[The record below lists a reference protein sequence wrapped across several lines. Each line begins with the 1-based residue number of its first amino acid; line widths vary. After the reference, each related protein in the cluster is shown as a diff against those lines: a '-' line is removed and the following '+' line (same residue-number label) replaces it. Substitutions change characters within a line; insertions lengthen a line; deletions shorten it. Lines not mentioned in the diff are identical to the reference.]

1 MALPFIAGQ
10 RGTLQESIKGSSPM
24 SYYDDEQN
32 VLEYIEMAKGFDGRE
47 LVEKLSTYLPAG
59 STVLEL
65 GMGPG
70 VDLELLSR
78 KYRATGSDTS
88 EIFLSLYSTEHPDAD
103 LLNLDAV
110 TLDTDRRFGGI
121 YSNKVLIHLTR
132 DELPR
137 SLLRQA
143 EVLTPGG
150 ISLHTFWHG
159 EGEET
164 HHGLR
169 FVYYQTGQLEAKI
182 PAEFQILEISPYEE
196 MEEGDSICLVL
207 RRGQ

>member
-1 MALPFIAGQ
+1 
-10 RGTLQESIKGSSPM
+10 M

-32 VLEYIEMAKGFDGRE
+32 VLEYIEVAEGFDGRE
-47 LVEKLSTYLPAG
+47 LVEKLGAYLPEGA
-59 STVLEL
+59 TVLEL

-78 KYRATGSDTS
+78 KYKATGSDTS
-88 EIFLSLYSTEHPDAD
+88 EIFLSRYRTEHPDAD

-110 TLDTDRRFGGI
+110 TLDTDRKFEGI

-132 DELPR
+132 DELRR
-137 SLLRQA
+137 SLLRQV
-143 EVLTPGG
+143 EVLTPGA

-159 EGEET
+159 EGEEM

-169 FVYYQTGQLEAKI
+169 FVYYRIGELEAMI
-182 PAEFQILEISPYEE
+182 PTDFQILEIGLYEE
-196 MEEGDSICLVL
+196 MEADDSVCLVL

>member
-1 MALPFIAGQ
+1 
-10 RGTLQESIKGSSPM
+10 M

-32 VLEYIEMAKGFDGRE
+32 VLEYIEMAEGFDGRE
-47 LVEKLSTYLPAG
+47 LVEKLGTFLPEG

-88 EIFLSLYSTEHPDAD
+88 EVFLNRYRAEHPDAD

-110 TLDTDRRFGGI
+110 TLDTDQKFQCI
-121 YSNKVLIHLTR
+121 YSNKVLHHLTR
-132 DELPR
+132 DELRR
-137 SLLRQA
+137 SFLRQA
-143 EVLTPGG
+143 EVLRPGG
-150 ISLHTFWHG
+150 IALHTFWHG
-159 EGEET
+159 EEEET

-169 FVYYQTGQLEAKI
+169 FVYYKVGELEAMI
-182 PAEFQILEISPYEE
+182 PTEFHIVETSLYEE
-196 MEEGDSICLVL
+196 MEENDSICLVIK
-207 RRGQ
+207 RRR

>member
-1 MALPFIAGQ
+1 
-10 RGTLQESIKGSSPM
+10 M

-32 VLEYIEMAKGFDGRE
+32 VLEYIEVAEGFDGRE
-47 LVEKLSTYLPAG
+47 LVEKLGAYLPEGA
-59 STVLEL
+59 TVLEL

-88 EIFLSLYSTEHPDAD
+88 EIFLSRYRTEHPGAD

-110 TLDTDRRFGGI
+110 TLDTDRKFEGI

-132 DELPR
+132 DELWS

-150 ISLHTFWHG
+150 IALHTFWHG
-159 EGEET
+159 EGEEM

-169 FVYYQTGQLEAKI
+169 FVCYQTGQLEAII
-182 PAEFQILEISPYEE
+182 PAEFQILDISLYEE
-196 MEEGDSICLVL
+196 MEEDDSICLVL

>member
-1 MALPFIAGQ
+1 
-10 RGTLQESIKGSSPM
+10 M

-32 VLEYIEMAKGFDGRE
+32 VLEYIEMAEGFDGRE
-47 LVEKLSTYLPAG
+47 LVEKLGAYLPEG

-70 VDLELLSR
+70 VDLELLSQ
-78 KYRATGSDTS
+78 KFKATGSDTS
-88 EIFLSLYSTEHPDAD
+88 EIFLSRFKAEHPDAD

-110 TLDTDRRFGGI
+110 TLDTDRRFESI

-132 DELPR
+132 DELRR

-159 EGEET
+159 EGDET

-169 FVYYQTGQLEAKI
+169 FVYYLTGQLEAMI
-182 PAEFQILEISPYEE
+182 PAEFQILEISLYE
-196 MEEGDSICLVL
+196 
-207 RRGQ
+207 